1 MKHLPKIFTLGLLAL
16 VVFIIFIGSYAVAEK
31 AISAGP
37 TVEAAGATGDEGD
50 DGYNWYEDTA
60 IFICPLH

>member
-31 AISAGP
+31 AIVAVP
-37 TVEAAGATGDEGD
+37 TAEAADSD
-50 DGYNWYEDTA
+50 HSFDWYEDTA